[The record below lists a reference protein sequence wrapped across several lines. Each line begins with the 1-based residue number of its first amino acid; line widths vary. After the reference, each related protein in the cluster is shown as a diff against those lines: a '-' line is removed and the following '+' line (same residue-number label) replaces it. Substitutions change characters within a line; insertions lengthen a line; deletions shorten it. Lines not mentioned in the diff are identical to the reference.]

1 MRQQLK
7 RFSLFFCPHLPSPQ
21 DGAGDDSTDTASSE
35 GEQQAE
41 LEAIGMHVEAMLNQS
56 GVRDD
61 DLVEFA
67 PPVFERIFSSRKL
80 TE

>member
-1 MRQQLK
+1 MPPPAL
-7 RFSLFFCPHLPSPQ
+7 SP
-21 DGAGDDSTDTASSE
+21 DGAGDDLTDTASSE

-41 LEAIGMHVEAMLNQS
+41 LEAIGIHVEAMLNQS